1 MLTHFSPEQLT
12 DPRIIEA
19 DAILRNCVHCGF
31 CTATCPTFHV
41 RGDELDSPRGRI
53 MLIKEMHE
61 QGGEPGPTVVKHL
74 DRCLTCL
81 SCMTTCPSGVD
92 YLHLVEGARQTI
104 EASPTARP
112 KLQKFVRSLLVTTLT
127 SRPLFRWSMR
137 LAGWARPLAPLL
149 PASLARLVRAAPKLS
164 HAAPASALYPAQ
176 GIRKWRVA
184 LLTGCAQSVVGE
196 EVNRSAIRLLTR
208 HGAEVVVAA
217 VPCCGALPQHMGL
230 QSAAAAR
237 AAIAVEG
244 WWRETSSGGGAGLDA
259 VVITTSGCGSTIKD
273 YRHLLRDHPDLKTK
287 AETIAGLALDI
298 TEWMVKVGLQTQ
310 ADPPGGRV
318 AYHAACSLQHGQK
331 QKTAPPALLTAAGFT
346 PLEVPD
352 GHFCCGSAGTY
363 NILQPTLADDLKR
376 RKQGHISGTNPD
388 WVASGNLGCILQL
401 TDGLD
406 APVVHTVQLLDWA
419 TGGPRPTGVT

>member
-1 MLTHFSPEQLT
+1 MLTHFSPEQLA
-12 DPRIIEA
+12 DPRIGEA

-61 QGGEPGPTVVKHL
+61 QGGEPGPTVIKHL

-92 YLHLVEGARQTI
+92 YLHLVEGARQVI

-112 KLQKFVRSLLVTTLT
+112 KLQKFTRGLLVTVLT

-137 LAGWARPLAPLL
+137 LAGGARFLAPFL
-149 PASLARLVRAAPKLS
+149 PAPLARLVRAAPRLS
-164 HAAPASALYPAQ
+164 RPAPTSATYPAQ
-176 GIRKWRVA
+176 GARRWRVA

-208 HGAEVVVAA
+208 HGAEVVVAEL
-217 VPCCGALPQHMGL
+217 PCCGALPQHMGL
-230 QSAAAAR
+230 QSAAVMR
-237 AAIAVEG
+237 AAQAVAS
-244 WWRETSSGGGAGLDA
+244 WWRETTAGGGAGLDA

-273 YRHLLRDHPDLKTK
+273 YGHLLRDYPDLAAK
-287 AETIAGLALDI
+287 ADRIAALALDI
-298 TEWMVKVGLQTQ
+298 TEWMQKIGLQTRT
-310 ADPPGGRV
+310 DSPGGRV

-331 QKTAPPALLTAAGFT
+331 QKTAPPSLLTAAGFT
-346 PLEVPD
+346 PLEVSD

-363 NILQPTLADDLKR
+363 NILQPTLADELKS
-376 RKQGHISGTNPD
+376 RKQAHIRATDPD

-401 TDGLD
+401 TEGLD
-406 APVVHTVQLLDWA
+406 VPVVHTVQLLDWA
-419 TGGPRPTGVT
+419 TGGPQPAGVT